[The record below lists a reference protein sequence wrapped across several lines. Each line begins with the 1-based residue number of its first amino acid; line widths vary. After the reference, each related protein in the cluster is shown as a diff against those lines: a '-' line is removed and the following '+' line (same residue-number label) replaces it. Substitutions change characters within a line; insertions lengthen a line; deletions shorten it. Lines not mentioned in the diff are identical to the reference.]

1 MTNIKFIPPQMGSV
15 TNYTTRALHQGPL
28 WLLIKDTGVLISV
41 VRYLPLVLFPF
52 STKSDPRAKY
62 LHWKSLRDNIIQAL
76 LFLLETALLILF
88 LPALIALPG
97 LLFILLAI
105 LCVSILRLIAWPS
118 QGPRIAH
125 STMDAET
132 YVLSQQHPHEQWIF
146 VNGICTG
153 YSGLQENIDRL
164 ALLFGRNVLGI
175 HNQSYGFLADL
186 MECLLQRCLS
196 YNTMDVRIACEYVK
210 SALINPDIKKVVL
223 IGHSQGGIIV
233 SMVLDH
239 LFPELPAEVMGK
251 LEIYTFG
258 SAASHFHNPP
268 SSIPSAFHPSTSR
281 DTIRHIEHYA
291 NEYDMVP
298 RWGVLYAISSLLTNR
313 YAGDVF
319 VRMGATGH
327 LFVPHYMD
335 PIFPLP
341 GAKTSNKPTSNG
353 HSNGHAIEEA
363 RSFLD
368 ALVQVD
374 EDTPI
379 KRANTEDESLVQ
391 LKGKQVNGTVS
402 YGDAN
407 PTINGHGGSVMNGGA
422 NGFGSEAEELA
433 ELERRA
439 KGKKVK
445 ELSRLWLYLGG
456 KSPKD

>member
-1 MTNIKFIPPQMGSV
+1 MTNIKFVPPQMGSV

-28 WLLIKDTGVLISV
+28 WLLLKDTGVLISV
-41 VRYLPLVLFPF
+41 FRYLPLVLFPL
-52 STKSDPRAKY
+52 STKSDPREKY
-62 LHWKSLRDNIIQAL
+62 LRWKSLRDNLTGAL
-76 LFLLETALLILF
+76 LILLETALLILF
-88 LPALIALPG
+88 LPALIFLPG
-97 LLFILLAI
+97 LLFVLVAI
-105 LCVSILRLIAWPS
+105 LCVFILRLIAWPT
-118 QGPRIAH
+118 QGPRIVH

-132 YVLSQQHPHEQWIF
+132 YKSSQQHPHEQWIF
-146 VNGICTG
+146 INGICTG
-153 YSGLQENIDRL
+153 YSGLQENVDRI

-175 HNQSYGFLADL
+175 HNQSYGFLSDL

-196 YNTMDVRIACEYVK
+196 YDTLDVRIAYEYVK
-210 SALINPDIKKVVL
+210 SYLTNPDVEKVVL

-239 LFPELPAEVMGK
+239 LFPELPAEIMGK
-251 LEIYTFG
+251 LEVYTFG

-268 SSIPSAFHPSTSR
+268 VSSSSLLHPSASR
-281 DTIRHIEHYA
+281 DTIPHIEHYA

-341 GAKTSNKPTSNG
+341 DAKTSNKPTSNG
-353 HSNGHAIEEA
+353 NSNGHAVEEA

-368 ALVQVD
+368 ALVDVD

-379 KRANTEDESLVQ
+379 KRANTEDRSLVQ
-391 LKGKQVNGTVS
+391 LKGKQANGAVANGTASSTVNG
-402 YGDAN
+402 
-407 PTINGHGGSVMNGGA
+407 GGGTDMNGMV
-422 NGFGSEAEELA
+422 NGFGSEEEALA

-456 KSPKD
+456 KSPKG